1 MTFHPS
7 LVCGVTPGVSNRPAA
22 YWDWIRAATGLSLKY
37 YDVTLAN
44 GDFIRATDA
53 SPTTGYLDPGYVTPA
68 SASNGHASKP
78 PKTHF
83 NKSVDSWSVSAALP
97 AGATVISQAHA
108 EGLDIALYGIFPATY
123 DRVLDSLHYTA
134 EQCKT
139 AKNGRSI
146 KCFDTTSSVTVDLRG
161 ASAKL
166 TVKAQKRDI
175 LMEGATAL
183 KAYLWLNNGDNY
195 LIYSEDDCKASA
207 GQKVGLKC

>member
-1 MTFHPS
+1 
-7 LVCGVTPGVSNRPAA
+7 VSTRPAA
-22 YWDWIRAATGLSLKY
+22 YWDWIRATTGLSLEY
-37 YDVTLAN
+37 YDVILSK
-44 GDFIRATDA
+44 GGFIRATDA

-68 SASNGHASKP
+68 SASKP

-97 AGATVISQAHA
+97 AGATVISQANA
-108 EGLDIALYGIFPATY
+108 QGLDIALYGIFPATY

-146 KCFDTTSSVTVDLRG
+146 KCFDATSSVTVDLRG
-161 ASAKL
+161 AEAKL

-183 KAYLWLNNGDNY
+183 KAYLWLKNGDNY

-207 GQKVGLKC
+207 GQKIGLKC